1 MVRLLISSVL
11 HVHVHAHMGIAE
23 INRGAASSEIA
34 GRKESWTG
42 KPMSD
47 DALDVDITSRIRT
60 PQFDQDESPRRRWV
74 KFDADHA
81 LFSLDEEV
89 GMWLQCNGTRLGI

>member
-60 PQFDQDESPRRRWV
+60 PQFDQDESPR
-74 KFDADHA
+74 
-81 LFSLDEEV
+81 
-89 GMWLQCNGTRLGI
+89 TGIQLAMFTTYMHSDRD